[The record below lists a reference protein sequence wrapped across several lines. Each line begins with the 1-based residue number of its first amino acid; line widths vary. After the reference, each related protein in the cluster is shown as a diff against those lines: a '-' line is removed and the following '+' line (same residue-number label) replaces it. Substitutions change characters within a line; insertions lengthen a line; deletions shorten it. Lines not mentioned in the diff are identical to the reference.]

1 MHFLMYKKCIANINI
16 LRDRN
21 QRMPENSKRNG
32 KLAVVA
38 LGGNALLRDDQRGTI
53 EEQEANTTATLKHMM
68 FLIEEGYDLVIT
80 HGNGPQVGS
89 LLLQNDAGEELYNIP
104 QMPLNICVAETQG
117 EIGFMIERMLRNI
130 LIDRGIERAI
140 LTIITQVVVDIDD
153 PAFDN
158 PTKRI
163 GRTYSK
169 EEADKMTL
177 EKGWVFKESSKQEDG
192 WRRVVAS
199 PMPIEIFNRDTIG
212 KIARQ
217 GAIVI
222 AGGGGGIPVY
232 KDENGKVR
240 TCEAVIDKDFASS
253 LLASRIGAD
262 EFYIL
267 TDVPFVYINYKKDNE
282 EKVEF
287 MDQKTAQ
294 HYLDSG
300 EFGEGSMAPKV
311 RAGLYFIDHG
321 GDKSI
326 ITEATKLDDKNYG
339 TKITKELKN

>member
-1 MHFLMYKKCIANINI
+1 MM
-16 LRDRN
+16 
-21 QRMPENSKRNG
+21 QNSERNG
-32 KLAVVA
+32 KLAVIA
-38 LGGNALLRDDQRGTI
+38 LGGNALLRDGQHGTV
-53 EEQEANTTATLKHMM
+53 EEQEANATATLKHMM

-80 HGNGPQVGS
+80 HGNGPQVGN
-89 LLLQNDAGEELYNIP
+89 LLLQNDAGEEIYDIP

-130 LIDRGIERAI
+130 LIERGIDRAI
-140 LTIITQVVVDIDD
+140 LTLIPQVVVDKDD
-153 PAFDN
+153 PAFHN

-169 EEADKMTL
+169 EEADKMTA
-177 EKGWVFKESSKQEDG
+177 EKGWIFKESSKQEEG

-199 PMPIEIFNRDTIG
+199 PMPKEIFNRDTIV

-232 KDENGKVR
+232 KDAEGKVR

-267 TDVPFVYINYKKDNE
+267 TDVPFVYINYNTDSQ

-287 MDQKTAQ
+287 LDQKTAQ
-294 HYLDSG
+294 HYLDTG
-300 EFGEGSMAPKV
+300 QFGEGSMAPKV
-311 RAGLYFIDHG
+311 RASIYFIDHG
-321 GDKSI
+321 GEKSV
-326 ITEATKLDDKNYG
+326 ITEATKLDDKSFG
-339 TKITKELKN
+339 TKITR

>member
-1 MHFLMYKKCIANINI
+1 
-16 LRDRN
+16 
-21 QRMPENSKRNG
+21 MPENSKRNG

-38 LGGNALLRDDQRGTI
+38 LGGNALLRAGQHGTI
-53 EEQEANTTATLKHMM
+53 EEQEANATATLKHMM

-80 HGNGPQVGS
+80 HGNGPQVGN
-89 LLLQNDAGEELYNIP
+89 LLLQNDAGEEQYDIP

-130 LIDRGIERAI
+130 LIENGIERAI
-140 LTIITQVVVDIDD
+140 LTLITQVIVDRDD
-153 PAFDN
+153 PAFNN

-169 EEADKMTL
+169 EEANRMTAK
-177 EKGWVFKESSKQEDG
+177 KGWVFKESSKQEEG

-199 PMPIEIFNRDTIG
+199 PMPKEIFNRDTIG

-232 KDENGKVR
+232 KDEHGKVR

-253 LLASRIGAD
+253 LLASRIGAN

-267 TDVPFVYINYKKDNE
+267 TDVPFVYINYNEDNE

-287 MDQKTAQ
+287 MDQETAQ
-294 HYLDSG
+294 NYLDSG
-300 EFGEGSMAPKV
+300 QFGEGSMAPKV
-311 RAGLYFIDHG
+311 RAGIYFIDHG
-321 GDKSI
+321 GDKSV
-326 ITEATKLDDKNYG
+326 ITEATKLDDRSYG
-339 TKITKELKN
+339 TKITKEHNQ

>member
-1 MHFLMYKKCIANINI
+1 MEEE
-16 LRDRN
+16 R
-21 QRMPENSKRNG
+21 

-38 LGGNALLRDDQRGTI
+38 LGGNALLRDNQIGTI
-53 EEQEANTTATLKHMM
+53 EEQEANATNTLKHML
-68 FLIEEGYDLVIT
+68 FLIKDGYDLVIT

-89 LLLQNDAGEELYNIP
+89 LLMQNDAGEELHGIP

-130 LIDRGIERAI
+130 LIEEKMDKAI
-140 LTIITQVVVDIDD
+140 LTLVTQVVVDKDD
-153 PAFDN
+153 PAFGN

-163 GRTYSK
+163 GRTHTR
-169 EEADKMTL
+169 EQADQMQAQ
-177 EKGWVFKESSKQEDG
+177 KGWQFKQSSKDSNG

-199 PMPIEIFNRDTIG
+199 PMPKEIFNRDTIG

-232 KDENGKVR
+232 KDEAGKVR
-240 TCEAVIDKDFASS
+240 TVDAVIDKDFASS

-267 TDVPFVYINYKKDNE
+267 TDVPFVYKNYGTEDQE
-282 EKVEF
+282 MVEF
-287 MDQKTAQ
+287 
-294 HYLDSG
+294 LDNKDG
-300 EFGEGSMAPKV
+300 QEMLDAGVFGEGSMAPKM
-311 RAGLYFIDHG
+311 RAALYFINHG
-321 GDKSI
+321 GDKSV
-326 ITEATKLDDKNYG
+326 ITEATKLDDRSFG
-339 TKITKELKN
+339 TKITMEYEN